1 MRSEACYGLFL
12 STFRLES
19 KNFGCIVHFL
29 HQRLKIPSSCC
40 LCHISLHKQTHSQLN
55 HILVSFDR
63 LTGKKKH
70 IMKKKNRT
78 QIGGIN
84 RFRVISFG
92 DQANIK
98 HKKYFPI
105 DEDTCTRV

>member
-1 MRSEACYGLFL
+1 MRSEPCYGLVL

-29 HQRLKIPSSCC
+29 HQRLKIQSSCC

-63 LTGKKKH
+63 LTGKKTH
-70 IMKKKNRT
+70 YEKKE
-78 QIGGIN
+78 
-84 RFRVISFG
+84 S
-92 DQANIK
+92 
-98 HKKYFPI
+98 
-105 DEDTCTRV
+105 DTDRWNK

>member
-1 MRSEACYGLFL
+1 MRSEACYGLVL

-63 LTGKKKH
+63 LTGKKTH
-70 IMKKKNRT
+70 YEKKE
-78 QIGGIN
+78 
-84 RFRVISFG
+84 S
-92 DQANIK
+92 
-98 HKKYFPI
+98 
-105 DEDTCTRV
+105 DTDRWNK

>member
-1 MRSEACYGLFL
+1 MRNEACYGLVL

-63 LTGKKKH
+63 LTGKKTH
-70 IMKKKNRT
+70 YEKKE
-78 QIGGIN
+78 
-84 RFRVISFG
+84 S
-92 DQANIK
+92 
-98 HKKYFPI
+98 
-105 DEDTCTRV
+105 DTDRWNK

>member
-1 MRSEACYGLFL
+1 MRSDACYGLVL

-63 LTGKKKH
+63 LTGKKTH
-70 IMKKKNRT
+70 YEKKE
-78 QIGGIN
+78 
-84 RFRVISFG
+84 S
-92 DQANIK
+92 
-98 HKKYFPI
+98 
-105 DEDTCTRV
+105 DTDRWNK

>member
-1 MRSEACYGLFL
+1 MRSEPCSGLVL

-19 KNFGCIVHFL
+19 KNFGCI

-63 LTGKKKH
+63 LTGKKTH
-70 IMKKKNRT
+70 YEKKE
-78 QIGGIN
+78 
-84 RFRVISFG
+84 S
-92 DQANIK
+92 
-98 HKKYFPI
+98 
-105 DEDTCTRV
+105 DTDRWNK

>member
-1 MRSEACYGLFL
+1 MRSEACYGSVL

-63 LTGKKKH
+63 LTGKKTHYENK
-70 IMKKKNRT
+70 R
-78 QIGGIN
+78 IGH
-84 RFRVISFG
+84 RSV
-92 DQANIK
+92 
-98 HKKYFPI
+98 
-105 DEDTCTRV
+105 E

>member
-1 MRSEACYGLFL
+1 MRSEACYGLVL

-63 LTGKKKH
+63 LTGKKTH
-70 IMKKKNRT
+70 YEKKE
-78 QIGGIN
+78 
-84 RFRVISFG
+84 S
-92 DQANIK
+92 
-98 HKKYFPI
+98 
-105 DEDTCTRV
+105 DTDRWDK

>member
-1 MRSEACYGLFL
+1 MRNEACYGLVL

-63 LTGKKKH
+63 LTGKKTH
-70 IMKKKNRT
+70 YEKKE
-78 QIGGIN
+78 
-84 RFRVISFG
+84 S
-92 DQANIK
+92 
-98 HKKYFPI
+98 
-105 DEDTCTRV
+105 DTDRWDK

>member
-63 LTGKKKH
+63 LTGKKKTH
-70 IMKKKNRT
+70 YEKKE
-78 QIGGIN
+78 
-84 RFRVISFG
+84 S
-92 DQANIK
+92 
-98 HKKYFPI
+98 
-105 DEDTCTRV
+105 DTDRWNK